1 MSFASLDDWRS
12 AVDLFRRAYEQRPV
26 DKPRSRYNDLAH
38 LLEGL
43 VAVGAWRDAET
54 VMTDAI
60 AYVGDISSARTTAL
74 LRRVIDQV
82 DRARADATDSLVD
95 TSDELRELLS
105 SPV

>member
-1 MSFASLDDWRS
+1 M
-12 AVDLFRRAYEQRPV
+12 
-26 DKPRSRYNDLAH
+26 
-38 LLEGL
+38 
-43 VAVGAWRDAET
+43 AVGAWRDAET

-74 LRRVIDQV
+74 LRRVIDEV